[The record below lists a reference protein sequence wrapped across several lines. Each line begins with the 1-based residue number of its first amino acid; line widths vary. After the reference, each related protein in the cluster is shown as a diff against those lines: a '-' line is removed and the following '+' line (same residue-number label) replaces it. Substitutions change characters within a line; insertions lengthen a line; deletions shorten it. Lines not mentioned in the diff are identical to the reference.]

1 MNPSL
6 SDNAAQVASTTI
18 SALKETPAMLTLVIF
33 NLLFIG
39 VLAFFAVRNNA
50 AWSEETERLHSLVA
64 KCMGSFKLQSDE
76 SRPFQLLPRELQPDS
91 NKPEQI
97 PDLKPKL

>member
-1 MNPSL
+1 
-6 SDNAAQVASTTI
+6 
-18 SALKETPAMLTLVIF
+18 MLTLVIF

-64 KCMGSFKLQSDE
+64 KCMGSFKLQSDD
-76 SRPFQLLPRELQPDS
+76 SKPFQLLPLPRELQPDPS
-91 NKPEQI
+91 KPEQI